1 MLWAV
6 ILVAIGLVALVT
18 GMVGLLVVQ
27 GRRKSED
34 LTVRFRYFALG
45 GVLVGLIGLG
55 IFAATGGFAGR

>member
-6 ILVAIGLVALVT
+6 LLVAVGLVALVT

-34 LTVRFRYFALG
+34 LTVRFRYAALG

-55 IFAATGGFAGR
+55 IFAATGGFTGS